1 MINEIISAIQI
12 FVFPGI
18 LFVILLAFFYEWID
32 RKAVASVQKRIGPL
46 HTGPKGILQPFA
58 DFLKLLQKEDLTP
71 NAADSRIFGFAPIA
85 FFAIPLTALF
95 LVPIS
100 GPTSIISF
108 EGDLLIMIFM
118 FTLIMI
124 VIFLGGYSSM
134 NRFSTIGS
142 ARAALQMVG
151 YEIPMGLAMI
161 GPALVA
167 GSLSIS
173 NIAQWQLNNSMWF
186 IFLQPI
192 GFSVLIVSL
201 LAELEF
207 IPFDIPHAKTEIVAG
222 WKTEYS
228 GRKLAL
234 IRLGKNLEIVLVSA
248 LAAALYLGGPQPI
261 LFLPPIVSFLLKTI
275 FVVVLL
281 SVLRASFARLRIEQ
295 MEEGMWKYAI
305 PIAVLQIILI
315 QFGIRW

>member
-1 MINEIISAIQI
+1 MNELISAVQI
-12 FVFPGI
+12 LVFPGI
-18 LFVILLAFFYEWID
+18 LFLVMLAFFYEWID
-32 RKAVASVQKRIGPL
+32 RKVVASIQKRIGPL
-46 HTGPKGILQPFA
+46 YTGPKGILQPFA

-71 NAADSRIFGFAPIA
+71 DAADRRIFGLAPIA

-95 LVPIS
+95 LVPIT
-100 GPTSIISF
+100 GLTSIISF
-108 EGDLLIMIFM
+108 EGDLLIMIFL
-118 FTLIMI
+118 FTLIII
-124 VIFLGGYSSM
+124 VIFLGGYSSL

-151 YEIPMGLAMI
+151 YEIPMGLAII

-167 GSLSIS
+167 RSLSIS
-173 NIAQWQLNNSMWF
+173 GIAEWQFNNATWF

-192 GFSVLIVSL
+192 GFGILIVSL

-207 IPFDIPHAKTEIVAG
+207 IPFDIPHAKTEIVSG

-234 IRLGKNLEIVLVSA
+234 IQLGKNLEVVLVSA

-261 LFLPPIVSFLLKTI
+261 WFIPPIISFLIKTVS
-275 FVVVLL
+275 VVVLL

-295 MEEGMWKYAI
+295 MQERMWKYAI
-305 PIAVLQIILI
+305 PIAVLQILLI
-315 QFGIRW
+315 QVGIAW